1 MEAPWRSMTNDSSWK
16 VMEHETKTH
25 TPSNHEFFL
34 LGYSLCP
41 MHFMRTMK
49 SFSWKLQQL
58 TNACDFQWCPFT
70 WHAQPMSIMFDFGS
84 PNFIASWA
92 FVFGLFFCL
101 LAMSPILFTSL
112 SICATLFHYSLG
124 IYYITHVLGNNVLP
138 CSLPCSLC
146 QKCNMFGFGGFKVVG
161 QLTWCLNIA
170 YSLSSLS
177 SFDMV
182 VKGFFTKKNG
192 WQNMQ
197 EISKINISLC
207 EQTMCDQT
215 MKLKYFNQ
223 IVG

>member
-1 MEAPWRSMTNDSSWK
+1 
-16 VMEHETKTH
+16 
-25 TPSNHEFFL
+25 
-34 LGYSLCP
+34 
-41 MHFMRTMK
+41 
-49 SFSWKLQQL
+49 
-58 TNACDFQWCPFT
+58 
-70 WHAQPMSIMFDFGS
+70 
-84 PNFIASWA
+84 
-92 FVFGLFFCL
+92 
-101 LAMSPILFTSL
+101 
-112 SICATLFHYSLG
+112 
-124 IYYITHVLGNNVLP
+124 
-138 CSLPCSLC
+138 
-146 QKCNMFGFGGFKVVG
+146 
-161 QLTWCLNIA
+161 LNIA